1 MLNVPAQ
8 WKHEDGF
15 LRDAG
20 SMMAIHPSSSG
31 SFSNTNPV
39 GSTIA
44 GSEES
49 KRIDESLQEHRLVA
63 IMLGPVVDDLAGGA
77 RQNGRCQSLHAH
89 PRQNQEAA
97 VVDDILQVPSALGR
111 VPTNPLIAGGHRP
124 GWTRPLKAS
133 EYLTRSGLEEVA

>member
-1 MLNVPAQ
+1 
-8 WKHEDGF
+8 
-15 LRDAG
+15 
-20 SMMAIHPSSSG
+20 
-31 SFSNTNPV
+31 
-39 GSTIA
+39 
-44 GSEES
+44 
-49 KRIDESLQEHRLVA
+49 
-63 IMLGPVVDDLAGGA
+63 MLGPVVDDLAGGA

-133 EYLTRSGLEEVA
+133 EYLTTFRIGNSYSDPDPRHDSRVENVNGLWQTSARTGKKPIDSVEQKAPQPKLLL